1 MVADAKRAIFW
12 WPQWAAW
19 ANTGRAVMTEQRL
32 FLLLLQRRQLLFRNA
47 IYDYTNVSTCFVPD
61 GYCFMLQTGKMY
73 NINLLA
79 ILLLRYVAQTWHI
92 RTGCRYRRWAAFIKY
107 PLWCWFLQYLFFS
120 LVASSTWSRIMLWI
134 FIYRIVGICYHTP
147 FVESYALVKVS
158 RSSALCWCD
167 MLIPLFFFIQFP
179 AVSFVSLK
187 AKQLWRFKSRLISMH

>member
-1 MVADAKRAIFW
+1 MVADAKRAIFGVAPVSRVSQHRKSRNDRAAALPAPASTSSIII
-12 WPQWAAW
+12 PQCHL
-19 ANTGRAVMTEQRL
+19 RL
-32 FLLLLQRRQLLFRNA
+32 YKCEHMFCA
-47 IYDYTNVSTCFVPD
+47 TNR
-61 GYCFMLQTGKMY
+61 FMLQTGKMF

-92 RTGCRYRRWAAFIKY
+92 RTGCRYRRWSAFIKY

-134 FIYRIVGICYHTP
+134 FIYRIVVICCHTP